1 MITEIQIRD
10 LLSSD
15 NFPQVAL
22 VTIYQLSRPS
32 LAAGL
37 QNLTAISS
45 DLTVSDIALQHDT
58 VLRQLLVSGAVP
70 DLCGIMMQKPA
81 KDLGSADPGLS
92 DGGAD
97 LVAELLLDMSGMPGL
112 PALMA
117 DKGMIVHLV
126 TLLGSKN
133 AEVIFLHQNL
143 RAICLI

>member
-1 MITEIQIRD
+1 MITKIQIRD

-70 DLCGIMMQKPA
+70 DLCGIMMQKAA